1 MNNFVLSTP
10 FRKDCRG
17 SCCCPCWCSAWV
29 PAARPAYAAPPTN
42 DTFANAAPITSIPF
56 QHIISTTEATE
67 LIPVTRMRSHEGKTL
82 ASVKGQSGIAT
93 TRQPQSVRVD
103 SIGSN
108 YDTYIAVE
116 IAPA

>member
-29 PAARPAYAAPPTN
+29 PAARPLPKAPPTN

-67 LIPVTRMRSHEGKTL
+67 LIPVTRMRSHEGKTRSECKRDGL
-82 ASVKGQSGIAT
+82 VSLPRGNQQRCT
-93 TRQPQSVRVD
+93 CRFHWLQLR
-103 SIGSN
+103 
-108 YDTYIAVE
+108 YL
-116 IAPA
+116 